1 MPPEVLFALISLG
14 LLGVSDFL
22 YKWGQRWELR
32 AAPFMLIQ
40 NAAYVPS
47 ALALAG
53 WRGDLAWAPGLLFGL
68 GNGLLAFTAFLF
80 LLLAMRR
87 GEAVAL
93 VPIVRLNF
101 AVTAALTVALLGES
115 LTWAKGGALALA
127 ALAVL
132 AGGSGMAAAGG
143 DRRSL
148 LLALSAMCLFGLIGL
163 FYKLALRHGAPPA
176 AITAAQGMGVTL
188 AAVPF
193 ALWRRDPLPRRG
205 PPLWLPLLC
214 GVLTSAS
221 YVSLAVAFTHGEAV
235 VVAPIAQLSFV
246 LTGLLAVLFLGE
258 RLTPRKAAGVLF
270 AALAVALFARG

>member
-1 MPPEVLFALISLG
+1 MPPEVLFALFSLALLG
-14 LLGVSDFL
+14 LNDFL
-22 YKWGQRWELR
+22 YKWGQRWDLR
-32 AAPFMLIQ
+32 AGPFMLLQ
-40 NAAYVPS
+40 NLAYVPN
-47 ALALAG
+47 ALALAW

-68 GNGLLAFTAFLF
+68 LNGFLAFTAFLF

-101 AVTAALTVALLGES
+101 AVTAVLTIALLGEA
-115 LTWAKGGALALA
+115 LTWAKGAGLALA

-132 AGGSGMAAAGG
+132 AGGGGVIASGG
-143 DRRSL
+143 DRRAL
-148 LLALSAMCLFGLIGL
+148 VLAVSAMCLFGLIGL
-163 FYKLALRHGAPPA
+163 FYKLALRFGAPPA

-193 ALWRRDPLPRRG
+193 ALWRRDPIPRRG
-205 PPLWLPLLC
+205 PPLWVPLAC

-246 LTGLLAVLFLGE
+246 LTGLLAAAFLGE
-258 RLTPRKAAGVLF
+258 RLTPRKGAGVLF
-270 AALAVALFARG
+270 AALAVALFAWG